1 LETRPGKNKKIRKN
15 PEKNIFSR
23 EPFPKKF
30 LKNFFENFFSKF
42 FLETPP
48 GKRKFL
54 NTPPGK
60 KSFFPGDFFQ
70 KKFENFF

>member
-30 LKNFFENFFSKF
+30 LKNFFEIFFSKF

-60 KSFFPGDFFQ
+60 KTFFARGLFPKIF
-70 KKFENFF
+70 